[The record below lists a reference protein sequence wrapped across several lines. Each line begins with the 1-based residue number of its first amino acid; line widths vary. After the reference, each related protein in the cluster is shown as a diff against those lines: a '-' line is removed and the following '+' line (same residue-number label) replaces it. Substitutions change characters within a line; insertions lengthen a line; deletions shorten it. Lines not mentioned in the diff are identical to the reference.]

1 MSYQS
6 RLSQAR
12 SGYASEGNTFNSR
25 MEEYGQINEHID
37 NLNNLAQQKDNFDI
51 K

>member
-6 RLSQAR
+6 RLSEAR
-12 SGYASEGNTFNSR
+12 SGYSAEGNTFNAR

-37 NLNNLAQQKDNFDI
+37 NLKY
-51 K
+51 